1 MQMNI
6 EHRTSNSER
15 QMIVPRRL
23 AGCSAFDVRRSMF
36 VFAAILFAVPRLF
49 AQASTNALP
58 ALAPPHGEI
67 PPTFEERFNP
77 ATKSG
82 QAIIIFFVVLAVLL
96 FFVIWK
102 KLHPLPPPT
111 LPPEIV
117 AREALAKLLR
127 QPEDGKLLS
136 EVSQILRRYVIAA
149 FELPP
154 GEFTTGEFSDSLT
167 SSEKIGAERAQTIS
181 NFLRECDE
189 RKFSP
194 ASQPV
199 SLNAASRALELVAL
213 VENATHRQDACATAK

>member
-1 MQMNI
+1 MNI
-6 EHRTSNSER
+6 EHRTPNSER
-15 QMIVPRRL
+15 QMIVQRRL
-23 AGCSAFDVRRSMF
+23 VGCSAFDVRRSMF
-36 VFAAILFAVPRLF
+36 VFAVILFAVPRLF

-58 ALAPPHGEI
+58 ALAPPYGEI

-82 QAIIIFFVVLAVLL
+82 QAIIIFIVVLAVLL

-102 KLHPLPPPT
+102 KLHPPPPPT

-127 QPEDGKLLS
+127 QPEDGKILS
-136 EVSQILRRYVIAA
+136 EVSHILRRYVAAA
-149 FELPP
+149 FKWPS
-154 GEFTTGEFSDSLT
+154 GEMTTAEFSAALAG
-167 SSEKIGAERAQTIS
+167 SEKIGAERAQTIS